1 MRVGFTVT
9 KKIGGAVIRNR
20 MKRRFRALAREIVP
34 AKGFAGADH
43 VMIGRAKWRLS
54 ATSACCAPSWPARS
68 TGCASHDRRLMILVA
83 KAWQKGPSQVL
94 PPSCRYQPSCS
105 AYAITAIERYGAAR
119 GGWMALKRIFR
130 CHPWGGQGHDP
141 VP

>member
-1 MRVGFTVT
+1 LLERW
-9 KKIGGAVIRNR
+9 RNCANEPR
-20 MKRRFRALAREIVP
+20 CRHREERSDEAIQFGLLRFARND
-34 AKGFAGADH
+34 G
-43 VMIGRAKWRLS
+43 
-54 ATSACCAPSWPARS
+54 
-68 TGCASHDRRLMILVA
+68 LMIERAMILIA

-119 GGWMALKRIFR
+119 GGWMALKRILR
-130 CHPWGGQGHDP
+130 CHPWGGQGYDP